1 MIRNTL
7 PMMRNPKAI
16 LPSHS
21 PKAKAEAQAKKNAM
35 ISTKRAT
42 TNRLTKPIVDLA
54 MIRNIYSL

>member
-1 MIRNTL
+1 MI
-7 PMMRNPKAI
+7 RNPKAI

-35 ISTKRAT
+35 IRTKRAT